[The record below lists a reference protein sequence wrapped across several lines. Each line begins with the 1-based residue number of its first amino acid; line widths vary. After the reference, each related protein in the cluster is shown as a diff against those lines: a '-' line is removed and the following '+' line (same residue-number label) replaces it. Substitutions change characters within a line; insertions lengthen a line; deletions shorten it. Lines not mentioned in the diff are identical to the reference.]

1 MWIFVHMSARSCR
14 RSSFVYLFSAC
25 SWFFLFSWCVF
36 LWTCEWGHHCGHSG
50 IHVFTQHFVFSAAAV
65 LPHTCSVGHWGCSAQ
80 PWPTYLFPRGRP
92 LAWIS
97 FRIFD
102 SGVCHE
108 YVCLSQIHNWVHWW
122 NMICLDLTSLCSGD
136 DCFQREIAFFF
147 SWVRAETADSQMRR
161 GHSVF
166 GLYQL
171 FDWWIMDEAIDCLAQ
186 LCSTDPLWIQFK
198 YDQKPPGKCCHSF
211 FPPFF
216 SGAYKPRGVGKSSQT
231 AKTLFAL
238 LG

>member
-14 RSSFVYLFSAC
+14 RSSFVYLFLAC
-25 SWFFLFSWCVF
+25 SWFFLFNWCVF

-50 IHVFTQHFVFSAAAV
+50 IHVFTQHFVFSAVAV
-65 LPHTCSVGHWGCSAQ
+65 LPHTCSVGHRGCSAQ

-102 SGVCHE
+102 SGVCHFWVKYTTGYIDE
-108 YVCLSQIHNWVHWW
+108 TWYVWIWPVFAQVMVVFRGKLH
-122 NMICLDLTSLCSGD
+122 
-136 DCFQREIAFFF
+136 FFF
-147 SWVRAETADSQMRR
+147 PWVRAETTDSQMRR

-198 YDQKPPGKCCHSF
+198 YDQKPPGKCCHVF
-211 FPPFF
+211 FPLFF
-216 SGAYKPRGVGKSSQT
+216 WCM
-231 AKTLFAL
+231 
-238 LG
+238 